1 MLIPI
6 IDNIFVDPCYHGS
19 RVVVTELSFEHV
31 PREISDK
38 ELANWLVKQ
47 PEKIIYKLKSPSVN
61 KPINEND
68 KPKQINQ
75 QFFTSPSNKANGN
88 DYSGGFE
95 FQGLK
100 NLMGFGALLHLG

>member
-1 MLIPI
+1 MLKPI

-47 PEKIIYKLKSPSVN
+47 PKKIIYKLKSLSVN
-61 KPINEND
+61 KLNNEND
-68 KPKQINQ
+68 KPKKINQ
-75 QFFTSPSNKANGN
+75 KFFTSPSDKANGN
-88 DYSGGFE
+88 DYYQNF
-95 FQGLK
+95 GL
-100 NLMGFGALLHLG
+100 NGFGTLLLLG